1 MNRITINQLRGTT
14 VPPIGVGLRS
24 AHTAAE
30 WRLTGVL
37 LPPNKTKANTSKL
50 RFLYLVNLTEDQ
62 KCLRR
67 SLLRRRTS
75 DRRRSSPIKSG

>member
-1 MNRITINQLRGTT
+1 MHTVMT
-14 VPPIGVGLRS
+14 VPAPVGIRLGS
-24 AHTAAE
+24 THTAAE

-37 LPPNKTKANTSKL
+37 LSLNHTKANTSKL

-67 SLLRRRTS
+67 SLFRRRTS